1 MSVLARLKSGWTALK
16 FVRVILGIL
25 VLQSGI
31 AEGQPFGI
39 ILGVFFTA
47 FGLLTDGV
55 CCAGG
60 ACYAPTPEK
69 GTTPVTENIEYEE
82 LGSK

>member
-1 MSVLARLKSGWTALK
+1 MSVLERLKSGWTALK

-31 AEGQPFGI
+31 AEGQVFGI
-39 ILGVFFTA
+39 VLGVFFTT

-55 CCAGG
+55 CCAGS
-60 ACYAPTPEK
+60 ACYAPPAKNDTA
-69 GTTPVTENIEYEE
+69 PVTENIEYEE

>member
-1 MSVLARLKSGWTALK
+1 MSVLERLKSGWTALK

-31 AEGQPFGI
+31 AEGQTFGI
-39 ILGVFFTA
+39 VLGVFFTA

-60 ACYAPTPEK
+60 ACYAPPSK
-69 GTTPVTENIEYEE
+69 KDTTPVTENIEYEE